1 MIRKGLGMCWF
12 GVREETVRVRGFF
25 TGEIVAEYQSQS
37 EEGVFGILERI
48 REEQREWVDIPAQE
62 R

>member
-48 REEQREWVDIPAQE
+48 KRS
-62 R
+62 